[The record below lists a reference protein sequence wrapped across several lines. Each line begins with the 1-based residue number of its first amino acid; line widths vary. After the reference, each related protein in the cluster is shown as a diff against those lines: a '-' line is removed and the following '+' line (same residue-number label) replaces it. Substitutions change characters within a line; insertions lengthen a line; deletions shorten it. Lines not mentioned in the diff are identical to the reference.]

1 MTISATPTTTT
12 SMTTTEGALR
22 LWAEIVRGLQA
33 AGYSKVVPEYLK
45 LSRVLS
51 QVRMTELLQGQP
63 EAEHW
68 SEIRKLAA
76 EALESLNPL
85 VEAAKILAELP
96 SEIQGI
102 HAVAPMAASEE
113 QQEEVAAQGTATL
126 LLNETIIT
134 DVPAKPLRASRP
146 TKAVRKSPTS
156 EPGMPAKKKPRKS
169 TGLRPK
175 AHARRRAH

>member
-1 MTISATPTTTT
+1 
-12 SMTTTEGALR
+12 MTTTEGALR
-22 LWAEIVRGLQA
+22 LWTEIVRGLQA

-51 QVRMTELLQGQP
+51 QVRMTELLQGQA

-68 SEIRKLAA
+68 GEIRKLAA

-102 HAVAPMAASEE
+102 HALAPSPASAE
-113 QQEEVAAQGTATL
+113 QPQVVEAQGTATL
-126 LLNETIIT
+126 LMNETIIMYQ
-134 DVPAKPLRASRP
+134 
-146 TKAVRKSPTS
+146 KSS
-156 EPGMPAKKKPRKS
+156 
-169 TGLRPK
+169 
-175 AHARRRAH
+175 

>member
-1 MTISATPTTTT
+1 MTISDTPTTTT

-22 LWAEIVRGLQA
+22 LWTEIVRGLQA

-51 QVRMTELLQGQP
+51 QVRMTELLRGQP

-96 SEIQGI
+96 SELQGI
-102 HAVAPMAASEE
+102 HAVAPVAASAE
-113 QQEEVAAQGTATL
+113 QQEGTATL
-126 LLNETIIT
+126 LMNEPIIT
-134 DVPAKPLRASRP
+134 DLPAKTIRKSQTARATR
-146 TKAVRKSPTS
+146 AVRKSPAS
-156 EPGMPAKKKPRKS
+156 KPGVPAKKKTRKS
-169 TGLRPK
+169 TVSRAK
-175 AHARRRAH
+175 ARAKRRAQ